1 MRERAELY
9 GGVLTAGPAKAGGFA
24 VVVRLPLSEVR

>member
-9 GGVLTAGPAKAGGFA
+9 GGVLTAGPAPEGGFTVTA
-24 VVVRLPLSEVR
+24 RLPIEEAR